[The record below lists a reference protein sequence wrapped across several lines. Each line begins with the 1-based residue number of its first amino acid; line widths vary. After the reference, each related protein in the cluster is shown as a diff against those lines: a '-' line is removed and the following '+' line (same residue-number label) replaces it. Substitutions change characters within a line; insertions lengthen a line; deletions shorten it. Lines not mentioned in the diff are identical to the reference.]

1 MVQTGCLSK
10 KMHEVF
16 SVIFCVCMHQLDDN
30 EGAWRRP
37 PARLESLKVKKAQ
50 KLHTREEFEEKIR
63 LAEKRRKVPCLHDHF
78 PQHLSSVM
86 SFGLFCFLPEFSLKK
101 NLALSTLFQLK
112 EDKLKMRLRSKSA
125 RVRVPAIISSTEKDK
140 DMSITPV
147 ETLAAPHP
155 SQVMREAAEGGEW
168 VREDGDG
175 KRECEEEAKKA
186 GKRERREEG
195 GDHRGEGAEREVES
209 REKEEEEEMTQVQEF
224 TASGELECD
233 SSFQHADDKE
243 EVF

>member
-1 MVQTGCLSK
+1 
-10 KMHEVF
+10 MHEVF

-30 EGAWRRP
+30 EGARRRP

-63 LAEKRRKVPCLHDHF
+63 LAEERRKVPCLRDHF
-78 PQHLSSVM
+78 PQHLSSVIF
-86 SFGLFCFLPEFSLKK
+86 FGLFCFVFYQSFLK
-101 NLALSTLFQLK
+101 NIYLALSTLFQLK

-125 RVRVPAIISSTEKDK
+125 HVRVPAIISSTEKDK
-140 DMSITPV
+140 DTSITPV

-209 REKEEEEEMTQVQEF
+209 REKEEEEEEEMTQVQEF

>member
-1 MVQTGCLSK
+1 MTIFPNTSALSCLLVCF
-10 KMHEVF
+10 VF
-16 SVIFCVCMHQLDDN
+16 YQSF
-30 EGAWRRP
+30 
-37 PARLESLKVKKAQ
+37 LK
-50 KLHTREEFEEKIR
+50 
-63 LAEKRRKVPCLHDHF
+63 
-78 PQHLSSVM
+78 
-86 SFGLFCFLPEFSLKK
+86 KK

-140 DMSITPV
+140 DTSITPV

-155 SQVMREAAEGGEW
+155 SQVTREAAEGGEW

>member
-1 MVQTGCLSK
+1 
-10 KMHEVF
+10 
-16 SVIFCVCMHQLDDN
+16 
-30 EGAWRRP
+30 
-37 PARLESLKVKKAQ
+37 
-50 KLHTREEFEEKIR
+50 
-63 LAEKRRKVPCLHDHF
+63 
-78 PQHLSSVM
+78 
-86 SFGLFCFLPEFSLKK
+86 
-101 NLALSTLFQLK
+101 
-112 EDKLKMRLRSKSA
+112 MRLRSKSA

-140 DMSITPV
+140 DTPITPV

-195 GDHRGEGAEREVES
+195 GDHRGEGAEREVER